1 MQIQALNSIKRLF
14 KTLIKAKCYEL
25 LGTEDQYGV
34 GESFCLKRNKN
45 STAIRPNQWTSAV
58 LGQVSVKS
66 TLAGVR
72 YLV

>member
-1 MQIQALNSIKRLF
+1 MQIQALNSIKRLL
-14 KTLIKAKCYEL
+14 KTLINAKCYEL

-34 GESFCLKRNKN
+34 GKSFCLKRNKN

-58 LGQVSVKS
+58 LRQVSVKS